1 MRRTVVVGATVLV
14 VVVLATPV
22 VRHRLSAGVESVAAE
37 LRERVAAFRAD
48 YAAREAELRERL
60 LPDDA
65 DVDAAAER
73 RRAEPH

>member
-14 VVVLATPV
+14 VVVLATP

-65 DVDAAAER
+65 DVAAAAER
-73 RRAEPH
+73 RRPEHS